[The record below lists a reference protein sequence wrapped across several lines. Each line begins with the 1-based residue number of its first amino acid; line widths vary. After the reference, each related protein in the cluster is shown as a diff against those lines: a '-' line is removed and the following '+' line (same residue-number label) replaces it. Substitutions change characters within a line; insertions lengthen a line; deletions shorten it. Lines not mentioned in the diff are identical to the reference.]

1 MSRMSHTSCEHLRK
15 YEKWSENERRAS
27 LIALVYICFFAV
39 CFEIFCDGCCNLVT
53 LLTQRDPLWRRSL
66 CGCRSLA
73 RLSLHAA
80 AVLFLLFSA
89 EIIIISD
96 FWRPAFKA
104 TATHF
109 PQLCARHWEPDLTR
123 VETLWT
129 IQVPGF
135 PQRTIWLNDT
145 RKVAPLAAEFP
156 STQIPCFS
164 FLDKLHVSLT
174 FILIFLD
181 GHNWN
186 VWQQRLNNLRPECG
200 VLTSYNL
207 I

>member
-15 YEKWSENERRAS
+15 YEKWSENERCAS

-104 TATHF
+104 TATHL
-109 PQLCARHWEPDLTR
+109 PQLCAWHWGPDLTR
-123 VETLWT
+123 NT
-129 IQVPGF
+129 
-135 PQRTIWLNDT
+135 
-145 RKVAPLAAEFP
+145 
-156 STQIPCFS
+156 
-164 FLDKLHVSLT
+164 
-174 FILIFLD
+174 
-181 GHNWN
+181 
-186 VWQQRLNNLRPECG
+186 LNNSSPRSP
-200 VLTSYNL
+200 TKNNL
-207 I
+207 IEWYAESGASSGGIPFHSNSLF